1 VREGQGAQE
10 GQVREAAEG
19 QEDGSSSRRARPRRF
34 KVSAPRYNHAGPAA
48 LRALAA
54 LCCSVAF
61 AAVAPASASAF
72 VDNPAW
78 TVSALSNPTNFA
90 PGDRSGE
97 ASYLVVVTNT
107 GTAPSNGEPVVITDK
122 LPAGVVLDAHRGI
135 SGVERPL
142 VRPVS
147 CTGLTC
153 TLSGA
158 LPAGA
163 FIELSIPV
171 EVETTTL
178 GLLPEANVVSVSGGG
193 VADASTSTPTTI
205 SDTPSPGFGIA
216 PGSFSTT
223 LSSTQAGAHADVTTS
238 FYFNTATPFVR
249 GGETD
254 GQIKDTVADLPAGF
268 AGDPLAY
275 PTCTEDQLHEG
286 FFGGCPLNSQV
297 GQIAITLGG
306 PALLGDGLGPAL
318 VPVYNMAPLGGE
330 VTRLGFN
337 ILGTVSNIIIK
348 VRPGSY
354 GLEALSPNLNAG
366 TIEVQATKL
375 TVWGEPGDHN
385 HDLMRGTVCFDDVN
399 TGPLC
404 FGPNFTPLNRSEGVA
419 STTPDE
425 PFLSNPTQ
433 CTSTPL
439 PTELRTDTW
448 QDPEQLSA
456 EGELGAAT
464 ASVPPITGCEH
475 LEFNP
480 SMSVA
485 PTSDVAETPSGLDVG
500 LSIPQTYENP
510 SGLATSALK
519 NTTVT
524 LPAGVTINPS
534 AGEGLGVCTEAE
546 YKMEAVETPPGE
558 GCPNDSSL
566 ATVSSHTPVLR
577 EELTGSA
584 YLAQP
589 YDNPFSEPGHPT
601 GSLVALYVVMRI
613 PARGLIAKLAGK
625 VTLNPVTGQ
634 LTTTFTE
641 SPPLPFDKFVFNF
654 RSGEAA
660 PLVNPPVCGSY
671 RAQSV
676 LASWAEP
683 SELVSSL
690 SAPFEITQGV
700 GGGACPAGGVPPF
713 HPQVVSGTLSNAS
726 DTYSPFYLRIVRGDG
741 EQEITKFTTVL
752 PRGLTGNLSGIP
764 YCPDADIEAARHV
777 TGAQELREPS
787 CPAASEIGHT
797 TVGAGVGGVL
807 AQTPGKIYLAGPY
820 HGGSLSVVSITSATV
835 GPFDLGTVVIRFAL
849 DINPLT
855 AQVEINGST
864 SDPIPHI
871 IDGVVVHVRD
881 IRVYI
886 NREKFILNP
895 TNCDPMSISTTI
907 TGTGANYAIPAD
919 QMSVT
924 DTTPFQTADCANL
937 TFKPTF
943 KASTSGRTS
952 KADGASL
959 TARLSYPGGLLGV
972 ESNIASVKVELPKQL
987 PSRLTTLQQAC
998 TLAQFEANPAGCPAA
1013 SVVGRARAITPL
1025 IPGTL
1030 EGPAYF
1036 VSHGGEAFP
1045 SLIVMLQGDSFTIE
1059 LVGTTFINKAGITSS
1074 TFKTVP
1080 DQPVG
1085 SFELTF
1091 PQGKY
1096 SALAANGNLCKSRLT
1111 MPTTIVAQNGDEIR
1125 QATPISVTGCTKKK
1139 QANRASRARKA
1150 SHRNA
1155 NGRKS

>member
-1 VREGQGAQE
+1 M
-10 GQVREAAEG
+10 
-19 QEDGSSSRRARPRRF
+19 
-34 KVSAPRYNHAGPAA
+34 SAPRYNHAGPAA

-61 AAVAPASASAF
+61 AAVAPASASAIQ
-72 VDNPAW
+72 DAPAW
-78 TVSALSNPTNFA
+78 TVSAISNPTNFA
-90 PGDRSGE
+90 PGDRSRE

-107 GTAPSNGEPVVITDK
+107 GDGPSNGEPITITDK
-122 LPAGVVLDAHRGI
+122 LPAGVVLARPGI
-135 SGVERPL
+135 SGFERPL
-142 VRPVS
+142 VRPFS

-153 TLSGA
+153 TFSEA
-158 LPAGA
+158 VPAGA
-163 FIELSIPV
+163 SIELSIPV
-171 EVETTTL
+171 EVESTTL

-205 SDTPSPGFGIA
+205 SDTPSPGFGVA
-216 PGSFSTT
+216 PSSFETT
-223 LSSTQAGAHADVTTS
+223 LSSTQAGAHADLTTN
-238 FYFNTATPFVR
+238 FYFNTATPYIR

-254 GQIKDTVADLPAGF
+254 GQFKDAIVDLPAGF

-286 FFGGCPLNSQV
+286 FAGGCPLSAQV
-297 GQIAITLGG
+297 GTIAITLGG
-306 PALLGDGLGPAL
+306 PASQSIGKGQAL

-337 ILGTVSNIIIK
+337 TIGVVTNIIIK

-366 TIEVQATKL
+366 SLEIQATKL
-375 TVWGEPGDHN
+375 TVWGEPGDPS
-385 HDLMRGTVCFDDVN
+385 HDLLRGTVCFN
-399 TGPLC
+399 LAGEGPQC
-404 FGPNFTPLNRSEGVA
+404 YGPDFTPLNRREGVA

-433 CTSTPL
+433 CTSTPS
-439 PTELRTDTW
+439 PTEYRADTW
-448 QDPEQLSA
+448 QHPELPV
-456 EGELGAAT
+456 EGELGSAT

-475 LEFNP
+475 VEFNP
-480 SMSVA
+480 SLSVA
-485 PTSDVAETPSGLDVG
+485 PTSDVAETPSGLKVG
-500 LSIPQTYENP
+500 LSIPQTYEDP

-524 LPAGVTINPS
+524 LPEGVTINPS

-546 YKMEAVETPPGE
+546 YEAEGVEIPPPGE
-558 GCPNDSSL
+558 GCPNNSSL
-566 ATVSSHTPVLR
+566 ATVSAHTPVLK

-589 YDNPFSEPGHPT
+589 YQNPFSEPGHPT

-641 SPPLPFDKFVFNF
+641 TPPLPFDKFVFNF

-660 PLVNPPVCGSY
+660 PLVNPPVCGSFQ
-671 RAQSV
+671 AQSV

-683 SELVSSL
+683 SELVSNL
-690 SAPFEITQGV
+690 SAPFEITKGV

-713 HPQVVSGTLSNAS
+713 NPQVVSGTRSNAS

-752 PRGLTGNLSGIP
+752 PRGLTGNLTGIP

-797 TVGAGVGGVL
+797 SVGAGVGGVL

-864 SDPIPHI
+864 SDPIPHV

-907 TGTGANYAIPAD
+907 TGTGADYAIPAD

-924 DTTPFQTADCANL
+924 DSTPFQAADCANL
-937 TFKPTF
+937 AFQPTF

-987 PSRLTTLQQAC
+987 PSRLTTLQKAC
-998 TLAQFEANPAGCPAA
+998 SAAQFEANPAGCPAA

-1025 IPGTL
+1025 IPGAL

-1036 VSHGGEAFP
+1036 VSHGGESFP

-1059 LVGTTFINKAGITSS
+1059 LVGSTFINEKTGVTST

-1096 SALAANGNLCKSRLT
+1096 SALAANGNLCKTKLT
-1111 MPTTIVAQNGDEIR
+1111 MPTVFVAQNGTEIHET
-1125 QATPISVTGCTKKK
+1125 TPISVTGCPRAKKK
-1139 QANRASRARKA
+1139 QASKASRARKA